1 MAYYIAVGSSNG
13 ENVDLKFGETDRFYI
28 YRVEEKTIALQ
39 EVRKVENTSSSEA
52 ETLPQECGDPVPCGD
67 AGKTSCSSSGCSG
80 NGHGCGGGEAVIGK
94 VALIEDCR
102 CVVCKKVGFQAQKQF
117 ERKAISVF
125 DVDISVKDALDKIT
139 SYYFKID
146 NRQSL
151 RSPVEKEEEE

>member
-1 MAYYIAVGSSNG
+1 MAYYIAVGSSDG
-13 ENVDLKFGETDRFYI
+13 ENVDLKFGETDQFYI
-28 YRVEEKTIALQ
+28 YRVEEKNIGLH
-39 EVRKVENTSSSEA
+39 EIRKVENTSGTDT
-52 ETLPQECGDPVPCGD
+52 ET
-67 AGKTSCSSSGCSG
+67 TSCGGSGNDSCGGGGCSG
-80 NGHGCGGGEAVIGK
+80 NGHGCGGGEAVAGK

-125 DVDISVKDALDKIT
+125 DVDVSVKDALDKIT

-151 RSPVEKEEEE
+151 RSATATEENE

>member
-1 MAYYIAVGSSNG
+1 MAYYIAVGSSDG
-13 ENVDLKFGETDRFYI
+13 VNVDLKFGETDQFYI
-28 YRVEEKTIALQ
+28 YRVEEKNIELQ
-39 EVRKVENTSSSEA
+39 EVRKVENTSASEVV
-52 ETLPQECGDPVPCGD
+52 TTSQNCGDPTYCSNSE
-67 AGKTSCSSSGCSG
+67 KNSCSSGCSG

-125 DVDISVKDALDKIT
+125 DVEVSVKDALDKIT
-139 SYYFKID
+139 SYYYKID

-151 RSPVEKEEEE
+151 RSNAGE